1 MTKKIALI
9 EDNFGDI
16 KLFEEAL
23 KHNEID
29 VDLNVLTDGEQALEF
44 FQSFDHDNRKP
55 DIIILDLN
63 LPRVSGIE
71 ILEMLKTSEH
81 FKLIP
86 VIILTTSKLNS
97 DIHKT
102 YDLGANAYFSKP
114 LEVKKFYELI
124 SLIDSFWL
132 ERACLPNS

>member
-23 KHNEID
+23 KSNEIIA
-29 VDLNVLTDGEQALEF
+29 DLKVLTDGEMAMNF
-44 FQSFDHDNRKP
+44 FKNYDVEERMP

-63 LPRVSGIE
+63 LPRISGIE
-71 ILEMLKTSEH
+71 ILQMLKTTER

-86 VIILTTSKLNS
+86 VVILTTSKLDS
-97 DIHKT
+97 DIKMT
-102 YDLGANAYFSKP
+102 YGLGANAYFSKP
-114 LEVKKFYELI
+114 LEVDKFYDLVK
-124 SLIDSFWL
+124 LLDQFWL
-132 ERACLPNS
+132 ESSCLPNF